1 MPFEHVNA
9 NIVLRKL
16 RGQCFVDV
24 TIIIVFGI
32 FQIISIVV
40 IVLVF
45 LFSIGSSHVRPEKW
59 RTLWDPFWNKTDSAI
74 FETST

>member
-9 NIVLRKL
+9 NVVLRKL
-16 RGQCFVDV
+16 RGQRFVDV

-45 LFSIGSSHVRPEKW
+45 SFSIGSSHVRPE
-59 RTLWDPFWNKTDSAI
+59 RLHAI
-74 FETST
+74 FHVR